1 MARTQLPEGS
11 EGAALR
17 ELPTMLAELGI
28 TLDEPAFR
36 VLRTHFELLIRWNR
50 KVNLT
55 GVRDPRQILRRH
67 FVESL
72 FLTTVMPLGPG
83 LLYDVGSGAGF
94 PGLPLK
100 AAHPE
105 LRVVLV
111 ESVQKKAAFLK
122 EVVRTA
128 DLQEV
133 RVEAARAEELARRP
147 NRELG
152 QWLTMRAVGRLER
165 LLPLLRQFLLPQ
177 GQMALFL
184 GAADAER
191 ASRVGGLG
199 WREPVTVPGSERRV
213 ILVGQAQAQ
222 GQAG

>member
-1 MARTQLPEGS
+1 MARTQPPEGS
-11 EGAALR
+11 ESAALR
-17 ELPTMLAELGI
+17 ELPTMLAELGV
-28 TLDEPAFR
+28 TLDEPGLR
-36 VLRTHFELLIRWNR
+36 VVRTHFELLIRWNR
-50 KVNLT
+50 RINLT

-72 FLTTVMPLGPG
+72 FLTTVMSLGHG

-105 LRVVLV
+105 LQVVLV

-147 NRELG
+147 DRELG
-152 QWLTMRAVGRLER
+152 RWLTMRAVGRLDR
-165 LLPLLRQFLLPQ
+165 LLPLLRQLLLPQ
-177 GQMALFL
+177 GQVALFL

-191 ASRVGGLG
+191 ASRVSSFAWG
-199 WREPVTVPGSERRV
+199 EPVTVPGSERRV

-222 GQAG
+222 AR

>member
-1 MARTQLPEGS
+1 
-11 EGAALR
+11 
-17 ELPTMLAELGI
+17 MLAELGVS
-28 TLDEPAFR
+28 LDEPALR
-36 VLRTHFELLIRWNR
+36 VLRTHFELLVRWNR
-50 KVNLT
+50 RLNLT
-55 GVRDPRQILRRH
+55 GVRDPRQSLRRH
-67 FVESL
+67 FAESL
-72 FLTTVMPLGPG
+72 YLTKVVSLGPG

-122 EVVRTA
+122 EVVRAA
-128 DLQEV
+128 DLQGV

-147 NRELG
+147 DRELG
-152 QWLTMRAVGRLER
+152 HWLTMRAVGRLDR
-165 LLPLLRQFLLPQ
+165 LLPLLRQLLVPQ
-177 GQMALFL
+177 GQVALFL

-191 ASRVGGLG
+191 ASKVGGFA

-213 ILVGQAQAQ
+213 ILVGQAQA
-222 GQAG
+222 G

>member
-1 MARTQLPEGS
+1 
-11 EGAALR
+11 
-17 ELPTMLAELGI
+17 MLAELGV
-28 TLDEPAFR
+28 TLDEPGLR
-36 VLRTHFELLIRWNR
+36 VVRTHFELLVRWNR
-50 KVNLT
+50 RVNLT

-105 LRVVLV
+105 MQVVLV

-128 DLQEV
+128 DLQGV

-147 NRELG
+147 DRELG
-152 QWLTMRAVGRLER
+152 HWLTMRAVGRLER
-165 LLPLLRQFLLPQ
+165 LLPLLRQLLLPQ
-177 GQMALFL
+177 GQVALFW
-184 GAADAER
+184 GAADAAR
-191 ASRVGGLG
+191 ASRVSSFA

-213 ILVGQAQAQ
+213 ILVGQAQAR
-222 GQAG
+222 AR